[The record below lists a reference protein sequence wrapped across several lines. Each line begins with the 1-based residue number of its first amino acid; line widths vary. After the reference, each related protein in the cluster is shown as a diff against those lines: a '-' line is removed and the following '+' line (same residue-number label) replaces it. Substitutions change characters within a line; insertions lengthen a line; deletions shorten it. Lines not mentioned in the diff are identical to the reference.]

1 MKVANDLGRQAVQS
15 QEDRLHPGSLQPAQP
30 SPAPAGLWSAHAQEV
45 AEHFAIAETTV
56 HHWGRQGLIT
66 KVCSDSLNRGLWDIP
81 HNLDII
87 KGRPG
92 RNAVAARRASITVPS
107 TEQDSL

>member
-1 MKVANDLGRQAVQS
+1 M
-15 QEDRLHPGSLQPAQP
+15 
-30 SPAPAGLWSAHAQEV
+30 
-45 AEHFAIAETTV
+45 
-56 HHWGRQGLIT
+56 GRQGLIT

-81 HNLDII
+81 HDLEII

-92 RNAVAARRASITVPS
+92 RNALAARRASITVPS